1 MSKKIVDEKDAKQTL
16 KEMLQDRKKGQAA
29 EEVLTIF
36 CQRYGLTMAACRSF
50 YDELIKKG
58 EIKEKPL

>member
-1 MSKKIVDEKDAKQTL
+1 MSKKIVDEKDAKRVL
-16 KEMLQDRKKGQAA
+16 KEMLHDRKEKPA
-29 EEVLTIF
+29 EEVLAIF

-50 YDELIKKG
+50 YNELIEKG